1 MSLDNHM
8 SYNDFMK
15 RVEQLSRDYAER
27 QVAEEQSRAT
37 AHAQQLITGAV
48 DLDRRLTGIEKSIDD
63 KVRQLRQEM
72 VGHIEVISNTFTHS
86 RKHIEELFARV
97 EALEAQCNATQP
109 EPDTKT
115 GDLFSTHN
123 QRFTAFAQCVDKHI
137 TDYAVPQYGDAP
149 NDTASQWDEKH
160 LYDQISKYA
169 ARGTTNARGKA
180 EQLRDLYKIAHYA
193 SILHH
198 RLNTKQLTC
207 EHV

>member
-27 QVAEEQSRAT
+27 QVAEEQARAT

-48 DLDRRLTGIEKSIDD
+48 DLDRRLTAIEKSIDD
-63 KVRQLRQEM
+63 KVQQVRQEIN
-72 VGHIEVISNTFTHS
+72 GYSLSIATALTAIRERTDT
-86 RKHIEELFARV
+86 LLARV
-97 EALEAQCNATQP
+97 EALEAQCGTPQL

-115 GDLFSTHN
+115 GDLFGNHA
-123 QRFTAFAQCVDKHI
+123 QQFAQFAERVTAHI

>member
-8 SYNDFMK
+8 SYNDFVK
-15 RVEQLSRDYAER
+15 RVEQLSRDYADR
-27 QVAEEQSRAT
+27 RVAEEQARAT
-37 AHAQQLITGAV
+37 PHAQQLIAEAL
-48 DLDRRLTGIEKSIDD
+48 DLDRRLTALEKSIDD
-63 KVRQLRQEM
+63 KVQQLRQEM
-72 VGHIEVISNTFTHS
+72 GGHNVSIANTFTAC

-123 QRFTAFAQCVDKHI
+123 QRFAAFAQCVDKHI

-169 ARGTTNARGKA
+169 ARGTTNARGKK

-198 RLNTKQLTC
+198 RLRKA
-207 EHV
+207 